1 MKNFRNGYF
10 RRGFMERKIR
20 DVIAT
25 IEDLSFDAYL
35 VSKTI
40 DLNELGLESLQM
52 IQIIVGIEEMFG
64 VDISVELSLEDAFT
78 INSIMDEIIKGKG
91 RKNERD

>member
-1 MKNFRNGYF
+1 
-10 RRGFMERKIR
+10 MERKIR